1 MADKRDYYEVLGIS
15 KGASEDEIK
24 IAYRKLAKQYHPD
37 VNKAP
42 DAEAKFKEINEAYE
56 VLSDPQKKAAYDQF
70 GHAGMDGFGQGGYS
84 SGFGGMNM
92 DDLGDIFSDFFG
104 GMGGFSGFNF
114 GGSSSSSRRSG
125 PIKGDNRYMS
135 MEIEFLDAVHG
146 VDKMI
151 NLSVDKTCTYCDGSG
166 AATRSDIETCP
177 TCRGSG
183 RVMRQSR
190 TPFGVVQQQSVC
202 PDCKG
207 SGKRIKKI
215 CPHCSGRGYNSVKEQ
230 VEVTIPAGISSG
242 QQVRL
247 AGYGERGENGGP
259 NGDLYIEIRVRPHK
273 YFTREGNNIHIS
285 VPISAVDAT
294 LGTTVDIPTAYG
306 DVELSIPAGT
316 QPGQQLRIKGYGIKD
331 LRTKNVGDQ
340 YVEVQIEIPRKLTR
354 EEKELYE
361 KLANR
366 KKESVFEKF
375 KKTFK

>member
-24 IAYRKLAKQYHPD
+24 KAYRKLAKQYHPD

-56 VLSDPQKKAAYDQF
+56 VLSDPQKKATYDQF

-125 PIKGDNRYMS
+125 PIKGENRYMS

>member
-24 IAYRKLAKQYHPD
+24 KAYRKLAKQYHPD

>member
-24 IAYRKLAKQYHPD
+24 KAYRKLAKQYHPD

-56 VLSDPQKKAAYDQF
+56 VLSDPQKKATYDQF